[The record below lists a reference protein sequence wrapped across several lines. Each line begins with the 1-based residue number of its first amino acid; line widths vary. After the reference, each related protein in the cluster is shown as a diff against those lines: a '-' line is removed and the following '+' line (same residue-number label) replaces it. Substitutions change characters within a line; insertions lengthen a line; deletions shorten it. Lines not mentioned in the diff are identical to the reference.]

1 MEQILIVSSSEAG
14 KQHLEAFVTEQHDA
28 DITVAVKG
36 SDARNLLEE
45 QVFDLVIVNCPLS
58 DEHGEAIAR
67 KAYAA
72 GMMVLLLV
80 RTEYADAVWERI
92 RETGIYMVPKPLKR
106 TVFLQ
111 TIQCIRMQKEQL
123 QRLEREK
130 ERLNRKI
137 QDSAFI
143 NRAKLVLMQVLKLSE
158 PQAHHYIEKQAMD
171 LRITKREVAEGV
183 INTYEN

>member
-14 KQHLEAFVTEQHDA
+14 REHLESFATEQNDA
-28 DITVAVKG
+28 QIRAV
-36 SDARNLLEE
+36 SDGKEARKLLEE
-45 QVFDLVIVNCPLS
+45 EVYDLVIVNAPLS
-58 DEHGEAIAR
+58 DEHGEAVAR
-67 KAYAA
+67 KAYDA
-72 GMMVLLLV
+72 GMMVMLLV
-80 RTEYADAVWERI
+80 KTEYADAVWERI
-92 RETGIYMVPKPLKR
+92 RSTGIYMMPKPLKR

-111 TIQCIRMQKEQL
+111 TLQCIRMQKKQL
-123 QRLEREK
+123 QRLEQEK
-130 ERLNRKI
+130 ERLSRKI
-137 QDSAFI
+137 QDTALI